1 MQAQGRSAASSA
13 SKEGG
18 GTARAAGRVA
28 GGTVPCARTALF
40 RMPRGPASFAEL
52 AQEAGKWSSPS
63 AVQFLGL
70 LRRRPRLP
78 CWGGLSVPRTTIP
91 TRRRARGRG
100 HGAWSRGA
108 WSRGV
113 VTRGRGLGGGKISD
127 AKRVLVLTF
136 SASLPGFP
144 ELGSFLILGVMSEP
158 LTPRV
163 TQHLGAS
170 PQTGARRA
178 ACAKALCGKP
188 RVGTVLHGSR

>member
-1 MQAQGRSAASSA
+1 MEQPLSCSVSRFAPPQAPPSLLGR
-13 SKEGG
+13 
-18 GTARAAGRVA
+18 TQRAQNHNSHKA
-28 GGTVPCARTALF
+28 
-40 RMPRGPASFAEL
+40 PRS
-52 AQEAGKWSSPS
+52 W
-63 AVQFLGL
+63 
-70 LRRRPRLP
+70 
-78 CWGGLSVPRTTIP
+78 
-91 TRRRARGRG
+91 
-100 HGAWSRGA
+100 A

-113 VTRGRGLGGGKISD
+113 VTRGVVTGRGHEGRGLGGGKISD

-136 SASLPGFP
+136 SASLPAFP